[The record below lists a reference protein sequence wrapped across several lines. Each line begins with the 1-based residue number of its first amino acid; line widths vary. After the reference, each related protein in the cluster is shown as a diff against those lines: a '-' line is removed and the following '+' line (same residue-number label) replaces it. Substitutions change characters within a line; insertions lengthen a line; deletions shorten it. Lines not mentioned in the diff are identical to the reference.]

1 MKRFFIV
8 CAFVSAIFAVG
19 VNADDEIAFDNPKKI
34 DDSIVVTANRRATP
48 IREVASS
55 ITILT
60 EEDILE
66 GQVHMV
72 ADLLRTVPGVDVVQS
87 GGPGKTVSVFLRGA
101 GSQHTLVLI
110 DGIEMN
116 DPATANSSFDFAHL
130 NLDDIQRI
138 EILRGPQSVLYGS
151 DALGGVINIITKR
164 GIGKPKIEL
173 NSEFGAYKT
182 FKESML
188 ISGSKGN
195 IDYSFNVFRKDVEGF
210 SSIKSENINT
220 EKDGYKNNY
229 FSSNVGWQLSNSF
242 YLTLTGKYVNAK
254 ADIDK
259 TFGNPDDPNYIT
271 KSNLKTFGSKLELTP
286 QNSKFR
292 QSYGFYYS
300 KHKSESID
308 SVDEILPEDESEFT
322 TDGERIKLDWQNIYD
337 ISNNASFLIGIE
349 TENEKFSSVNYS
361 ISSFGEY
368 IDIVE
373 TVNNRTTGIYLLS
386 SIDYDNRVFVTV
398 GVRNDHHDRYGNQF
412 TYRITSAYNINTIG
426 FKLKGTIGTGFKSP
440 SLFQLLHPLYGNP
453 KLEAETS
460 NGWELGFEKNF
471 FANKILLGMTYFSN
485 DFEDIITYNPATFVN
500 ENIAKAETKGIEF
513 FIAIKPDINSDIRI
527 DYNLTDA
534 VDLTDNSR
542 LVRRPKHKAS
552 INLSHRFDES
562 FRVNLRTLYIGK
574 RDDLDFNQFP
584 TAKVKLES
592 YSITNLAVSYIANN
606 RITIDAYLV
615 NLFDKEYE
623 EVLTFNSPGRSG
635 YFGIRLSL

>member
-8 CAFVSAIFAVG
+8 YVFVSAIFATG
-19 VNADDEIAFDNPKKI
+19 VNADDKFAYDNPKKLN
-34 DDSIVVTANRRATP
+34 DSIVVTANRRATP

-60 EEDILE
+60 AEDIVE
-66 GQVHMV
+66 AQVNMV
-72 ADLLRTVPGVDVVQS
+72 SDLLRTVPGVDVVQS

-101 GSQHTLVLI
+101 GSHHTLVII

-116 DPATANSSFDFAHL
+116 DPATASSSFDFAHL
-130 NLDDIQRI
+130 NVDDIQRI

-151 DALGGVINIITKR
+151 DALGGVINIITKH

-173 NSEFGAYKT
+173 NSEVGAYKT
-182 FKESML
+182 FKESLL
-188 ISGSKGN
+188 ISGSKN
-195 IDYSFNVFRKDVEGF
+195 DVDYTFNLSRKDVEGF
-210 SSIKSENINT
+210 SSIKSDNT
-220 EKDGYKNNY
+220 NPEKDGYKNSY
-229 FSSNVGWQLSNSF
+229 FSSNLGWQLSNNF
-242 YLTLTGKYVNAK
+242 YITLTGKYVDAK

-271 KSNLKTFGSKLELTP
+271 KSKLKTLGSKLEVFP
-286 QNSKFR
+286 QNYKFR

-308 SVDEILPEDESEFT
+308 EVDDFLPEDKSEFT

-337 ISNNASFLIGIE
+337 ISNDISFLAGIE
-349 TENEKFSSVNYS
+349 TENEKFSSINYS
-361 ISSFGEY
+361 QSSFGEY
-368 IDIVE
+368 VDIVE
-373 TVNNRTTGIYLLS
+373 TISNRTTGIYLLS
-386 SIDYDNRVFVTV
+386 SIDYNNRLFVTV
-398 GVRNDHHDRYGNQF
+398 GARNDHHDRYGNQF
-412 TYRITSAYNINTIG
+412 TYRITSSYDINPIG

-453 KLEAETS
+453 ELKAENS
-460 NGWELGFEKNF
+460 NGWELGIEKNIF
-471 FANKILLGMTYFSN
+471 SNLLLLGITYFSN

-500 ENIAKAETKGIEF
+500 ENITEAETNGIEL
-513 FIAIKPDINSDIRI
+513 FIAMRPDANSDVRF
-527 DYNLTDA
+527 DYNITDA
-534 VDLTDNSR
+534 IDLSDNSR

-552 INLSHRFDES
+552 ISLSRRFDEKLKAN
-562 FRVNLRTLYIGK
+562 FRILYVGK

-584 TAKVKLES
+584 TAKVKLNS
-592 YSITNLAVSYIANN
+592 YSITNIAVSYFVNS
-606 RITIDAYLV
+606 RMTINGHLE

-635 YFGIRLSL
+635 YFGVRLSM